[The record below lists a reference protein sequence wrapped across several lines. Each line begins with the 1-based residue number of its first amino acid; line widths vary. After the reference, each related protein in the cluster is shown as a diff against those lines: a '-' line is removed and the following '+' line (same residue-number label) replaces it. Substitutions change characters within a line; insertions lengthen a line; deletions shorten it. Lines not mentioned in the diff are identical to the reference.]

1 MSSSVNS
8 NSSNPVEKIKQ
19 ASGQLR
25 GEIQQS
31 LHDPVTG
38 ALRESDQTV
47 IKYHGSYQQ
56 DDRDVREER
65 RLAKLEPEFSFMIR
79 TRTPGGVVS
88 PAQWLQLDS
97 IATRFAAR
105 GLRITSRQALQF
117 HGVIKTE
124 LKATMQAINA
134 TLMDTLAACGDVN
147 RNVAVAVNPAQS
159 KIHAEVYAAGAKL
172 SERLLP
178 NTRAYYEI
186 WLDEERVAGGDAD
199 AEPAPDPIYG
209 KSYLPRKFKIGF
221 VVPPVND
228 VDVYTQDL
236 GFIAIVGP
244 NAHGI
249 GELLGYNVTVGGG
262 MGASHNDAETYP
274 RLADTLG
281 FIVPTDV
288 EAVAIAVITTQR
300 DFGNREVR
308 KRARLKYTIDDR
320 GIAWFKAE
328 VETRSGVQFAPVR
341 EVQFVGSGDQFG
353 WLKGEGDALHLGLR
367 IIAGRIDDA
376 GDSQRL
382 TGMRTLAALLCESS
396 LGDATQIR
404 LTPNQNLLIA
414 NIAPSLRLEID
425 HILRKFSL
433 ATYEEA
439 GSVLAH
445 AMACVALPTCGLAMA
460 EAERYLPEFAGKL
473 QALLTKIELQN
484 APLQLRISGCP
495 NGCSRP
501 YASEIALVG
510 KAPGRYNLMLG
521 GDHLGTRLNQIYREN
536 LSEPEILAALEPLLI
551 RYAKD
556 QIAPE
561 RFGDFCARTGIVGAP
576 LAPPNREIS
585 ARVLS

>member
-1 MSSSVNS
+1 MSSST
-8 NSSNPVEKIKQ
+8 NPVEKIKQ

-31 LHDPVTG
+31 LHDQVTG

-79 TRTPGGVVS
+79 TRTPGGVVT
-88 PAQWLQLDS
+88 PKQWLQLDS

-147 RNVAVAVNPAQS
+147 RNVAVGVNPAQS
-159 KIHAEVYAAGAKL
+159 KIHAKVYAAGAKL

-186 WLDEERVAGGDAD
+186 WLDEERVTGTDPD
-199 AEPAPDPIYG
+199 AEPASDPIYG

-236 GFIAIVGP
+236 GFIAIIAT
-244 NAHGI
+244 NAHGVD
-249 GELLGYNVTVGGG
+249 ELVGYNVTVGGG
-262 MGASHNDAETYP
+262 MGASHNDAETFP

-281 FIVPTDV
+281 FIAPSDV

-308 KRARLKYTIDDR
+308 KRARLKYTIEDR
-320 GIAWFKAE
+320 GIEWFKAE
-328 VETRSGVQFAPVR
+328 VQARSGVQFAPPAAA
-341 EVQFVGSGDQFG
+341 QFIGSGDQFG
-353 WLKGEGDALHLGLR
+353 WLKGEGDTLHLGLR

-376 GDSQRL
+376 GDSLRL
-382 TGMRTLAALLCESS
+382 TGMRTLAALLVDS
-396 LGDATQIR
+396 GGATQIR

-414 NIAPSLRLEID
+414 NIAPSLRLEVD
-425 HILRKFSL
+425 YILRKFSL
-433 ATYEEA
+433 ATYIEA

-473 QALLTKIELQN
+473 QALLTQVEL
-484 APLQLRISGCP
+484 ADTPLQIRISGCP

-521 GDHLGTRLNQIYREN
+521 GDHLGTRLNQIYKEN
-536 LSEPEILAALEPLLI
+536 LAEPEILAALAPLLL
-551 RYAKD
+551 RYAKE
-556 QIAPE
+556 QTPAE
-561 RFGDFCARTGIVGAP
+561 RFGDFCARTGIVVA
-576 LAPPNREIS
+576 AKTREIS

>member
-1 MSSSVNS
+1 MASSD
-8 NSSNPVEKIKQ
+8 NPVEKIKQ

-31 LHDPVTG
+31 LHDQVTG

-79 TRTPGGVVS
+79 TRTPGGVVT
-88 PAQWLQLDS
+88 PKQWLQLDS
-97 IATRFAAR
+97 IATQYAAR

-134 TLMDTLAACGDVN
+134 SLMDTLAACGDVN
-147 RNVAVAVNPAQS
+147 RNVAIAVNPAQS
-159 KIHAEVYAAGAKL
+159 KIHAEVHAAGAKL

-186 WLDEERVAGGDAD
+186 WLDEQRVAGGDSE
-199 AEPAPDPIYG
+199 AESAPDPIYG
-209 KSYLPRKFKIGF
+209 KSYLPRKFKIAF

-236 GFIAIVGP
+236 GFIAIVQP
-244 NAHGI
+244 DAHGVE
-249 GELLGYNVTVGGG
+249 ELIGYNVSVGGG
-262 MGASHNDAETYP
+262 MGASHNDAETFP

-281 FIVPTDV
+281 FIASADI

-300 DFGNREVR
+300 DFGNRDVR
-308 KRARLKYTIDDR
+308 KRARLKYTIEDR
-320 GIAWFKAE
+320 GIEWFKAK
-328 VETRSGVQFAPVR
+328 VQARSGVQFAPTRVV
-341 EVQFVGSGDQFG
+341 EFNGSGDQFG
-353 WLKGEGDALHLGLR
+353 WLKGDNETLHLGLR
-367 IIAGRIDDA
+367 IIAGRIDDSA
-376 GDSQRL
+376 QALRL
-382 TGMRTLAALLCESS
+382 TGMRTLAARLLESG
-396 LGDATQIR
+396 LADATQIR

-414 NIAPSLRLEID
+414 NIEPSLRLEVD
-425 HILRKFSL
+425 YILRKFGL
-433 ATYEEA
+433 ATYQDA

-473 QALLTKIELQN
+473 QALLSKVELDD

-521 GDHLGTRLNQIYREN
+521 GSHLGTRLNQIYREN
-536 LSEPEILAALEPLLI
+536 LAEPEILGALEPLLL
-551 RYAKD
+551 RYAKE
-556 QIAPE
+556 QNAVE
-561 RFGDFCARTGIVGAP
+561 RFGDFCVRTGIVA
-576 LAPPNREIS
+576 AVKTREIS
-585 ARVLS
+585 ARVVS

>member
-1 MSSSVNS
+1 MASAD
-8 NSSNPVEKIKQ
+8 NPVEKIKQ

-31 LHDPVTG
+31 LRDQVTG

-79 TRTPGGVVS
+79 TRTPGGVVT

-186 WLDEERVAGGDAD
+186 WLDEERVAGSDSEG
-199 AEPAPDPIYG
+199 EPRSDPIYG
-209 KSYLPRKFKIGF
+209 KSYLPRKFKIAF

-236 GFIAIVGP
+236 GFIAIVEP
-244 NAHGI
+244 NAHGVEEI
-249 GELLGYNVTVGGG
+249 IGYNVSVGGG
-262 MGASHNDAETYP
+262 MGASHNDAETFP

-281 FIVPTDV
+281 FITPADI

-308 KRARLKYTIDDR
+308 KRARLKYTIEDR
-320 GIAWFKAE
+320 GIEWFKAE
-328 VETRSGVQFAPVR
+328 VQVRSGVLFTAAR
-341 EVQFVGSGDQFG
+341 AVQFTGSGDQFG
-353 WLKGEGDALHLGLR
+353 WLKGEGDTLHLGLR
-367 IIAGRIDDA
+367 IVAGRIDDA
-376 GDSQRL
+376 NASLRL
-382 TGMRTLAALLCESS
+382 TGMRALAALL
-396 LGDATQIR
+396 LGSALGAVTQIR

-414 NIAPSLRLEID
+414 NIAPNLRPEID
-425 HILRKFSL
+425 HVLRKFGL
-433 ATYEEA
+433 ANYQDA

-473 QALLTKIELQN
+473 VALLSKVELHD
-484 APLQLRISGCP
+484 APLQIRISGCP

-521 GDHLGTRLNQIYREN
+521 GNHLGTRLNQIFREN
-536 LSEPEILAALEPLLI
+536 LAEPEILGALEPLLA
-551 RYAKD
+551 RYAKE
-556 QIAPE
+556 QTAHE
-561 RFGDFCARTGIVGAP
+561 RFGDFCVRTGIVAP
-576 LAPPNREIS
+576 IKTREIS
-585 ARVLS
+585 ARVVS

>member
-1 MSSSVNS
+1 MS
-8 NSSNPVEKIKQ
+8 NSDNPVEKIKQ

-31 LHDPVTG
+31 LHDQVTG

-56 DDRDVREER
+56 DDRDAREER

-79 TRTPGGVVS
+79 TRTPGGVVT

-134 TLMDTLAACGDVN
+134 SLMDTLAACGDVN

-186 WLDEERVAGGDAD
+186 WLDEERVAGGEV
-199 AEPAPDPIYG
+199 EPEPDPIYG

-236 GFIAIVGP
+236 GFIAIVQP
-244 NAHGI
+244 NAHGVADSSAVSLSRDLI
-249 GELLGYNVTVGGG
+249 GYNVTVGGG
-262 MGASHNDAETYP
+262 MGASHNDAETFP

-281 FIVPTDV
+281 FITPVDV

-308 KRARLKYTIDDR
+308 KRARLKYTIEDR
-320 GIAWFKAE
+320 GIEWFKAE
-328 VETRSGVQFAPVR
+328 VQARSGVRFAPPAA
-341 EVQFVGSGDQFG
+341 VQFDGSGDQFG
-353 WLKGEGDALHLGLR
+353 WLKGEGDTLHLGLR
-367 IIAGRIDDA
+367 IVAGRIDDSGA
-376 GDSQRL
+376 LRL
-382 TGMRTLAALLCESS
+382 TGMRALATLLVDSGAAE
-396 LGDATQIR
+396 ATQIR

-414 NIAPSLRLEID
+414 NIAPNLRLEID
-425 HILRKFSL
+425 HILRKFGL
-433 ATYEEA
+433 ATYQDA

-473 QALLTKIELQN
+473 QALLSKVELAD

-536 LSEPEILAALEPLLI
+536 LAEPEILAALEPLLV
-551 RYAKD
+551 RYAKE
-556 QIAPE
+556 QTAAE
-561 RFGDFCARTGIVGAP
+561 RFGDFCVRTGIVAP
-576 LAPPNREIS
+576 IKTREIS
-585 ARVLS
+585 ARVVS